1 VAVLIEART
10 HRSSSTHPSLI
21 EDKDKDNP
29 EAKVCYLLSE
39 YIKLII
45 NKKKQNLDKYTMAPI
60 TTPGNHN
67 TRANSSKTVTMEE
80 VEDVF

>member
-21 EDKDKDNP
+21 EDKDKENP

-45 NKKKQNLDKYTMAPI
+45 NKKKQNLDKYPI